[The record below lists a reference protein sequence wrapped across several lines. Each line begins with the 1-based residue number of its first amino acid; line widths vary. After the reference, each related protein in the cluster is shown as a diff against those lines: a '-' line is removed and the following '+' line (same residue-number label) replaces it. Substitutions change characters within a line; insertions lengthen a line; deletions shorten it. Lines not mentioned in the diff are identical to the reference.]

1 MKIKYLIDTHQHY
14 GYWNTLTE
22 CKYNLLNSFTKYNL
36 SYALISFDGSEFKEE
51 GQKRGKL
58 IPSLEGSKKMLKFV
72 KENEHYG
79 MLVWVRPH
87 TENNVQ
93 EIESFIKKHLNLIHG
108 IKFHPYCSRMRV
120 TDKRFEPYILI
131 ARKYNLPI
139 LVHTAKDKYSSLKY
153 LKRVAMKFNDVIFVA
168 AHMELLT
175 NNKNCVTLLK
185 ECNNVYCDTAWVN
198 MDILN
203 DLKSEGLLDRVMF
216 GTDNPIDGLDTLN
229 NQIYLDYY
237 NNKIKLTKKELSKVY
252 FENALKVYKIDK
264 NLLKP
269 RYFD

>member
-58 IPSLEGSKKMLKFV
+58 VPSLEGSKKMLKFV

-131 ARKYNLPI
+131 ARKYM
-139 LVHTAKDKYSSLKY
+139 KKY
-153 LKRVAMKFNDVIFVA
+153 LQKNPPINEQMIKAMMSGMGRTPSQKQVNQMMKQMNKF
-168 AHMELLT
+168 M
-175 NNKNCVTLLK
+175 
-185 ECNNVYCDTAWVN
+185 
-198 MDILN
+198 
-203 DLKSEGLLDRVMF
+203 
-216 GTDNPIDGLDTLN
+216 
-229 NQIYLDYY
+229 
-237 NNKIKLTKKELSKVY
+237 
-252 FENALKVYKIDK
+252 
-264 NLLKP
+264 
-269 RYFD
+269 